1 MLFLSRGTLWQSMC
15 KCRQCKVHFA
25 LWWQC
30 TPSCNSGCSLRGASK
45 LWCTGDSAVHHE
57 VEGWGGGHASRGSCA
72 SAPPPARGIEVQS
85 SDAVQWKRCT
95 IENGQCTVHSPQCTV
110 HSAAFLHFAEKC
122 SCSLSWCTPLAA
134 AIPRIL
140 SAENNA
146 GFTSTLRQGTKHQ
159 YVDSWPSS
167 N

>member
-1 MLFLSRGTLWQSMC
+1 M
-15 KCRQCKVHFA
+15 
-25 LWWQC
+25 
-30 TPSCNSGCSLRGASK
+30 
-45 LWCTGDSAVHHE
+45 
-57 VEGWGGGHASRGSCA
+57 
-72 SAPPPARGIEVQS
+72 QS
-85 SDAVQWKRCT
+85 SDAVQWKQCT
-95 IENGQCTVHSPQCTV
+95 IDNGHCTVHSPQFTV

-167 N
+167 NDNQHSFDPSSIQELFMHPPGLQQQQHKPFAFFTQLTTQYQPE

>member
-1 MLFLSRGTLWQSMC
+1 MRWRARKQGQLC
-15 KCRQCKVHFA
+15 KCTTTSKRH
-25 LWWQC
+25 
-30 TPSCNSGCSLRGASK
+30 RGAIF
-45 LWCTGDSAVHHE
+45 GRSAVETVHNRKWTVH
-57 VEGWGGGHASRGSCA
+57 
-72 SAPPPARGIEVQS
+72 SAQP
-85 SDAVQWKRCT
+85 
-95 IENGQCTVHSPQCTV
+95 TVHSPQFTV

-167 N
+167 NDNQCSFDPSSIQELFMHPPGLQQQQHKPFAFFTQLTTQYQPE